1 MSLWGCRTG
10 YDYESQRVRFL
21 REMYKAESRA
31 KLLAVFHDEEPLDVP
46 TLMQP
51 LPPPIVPTSRV
62 LLSRHKLPP
71 LAHPAPTLAPMTTSQ
86 LAYRAHQLNDIKS
99 FAQSR
104 GDRGRVR
111 DKQTEYREQVFTM
124 WNINGIKQPAVF
136 RP

>member
-1 MSLWGCRTG
+1 MH
-10 YDYESQRVRFL
+10 
-21 REMYKAESRA
+21 A
-31 KLLAVFHDEEPLDVP
+31 LARLA
-46 TLMQP
+46 
-51 LPPPIVPTSRV
+51 
-62 LLSRHKLPP
+62 LSVCI
-71 LAHPAPTLAPMTTSQ
+71 AHGG
-86 LAYRAHQLNDIKS
+86 RAHQLNDIKS